1 MDRKPSFEDIVDDL
15 NRLIR
20 MLIESMPAEGLDETV
35 VYGFSIIKRGDEEP
49 IIRKMLPEDEFDE
62 IDDEDLGSGMIEP
75 HIETIEGDDEV
86 YITAEV
92 PNIREE
98 DIEVDVGERVVRITA
113 VSNGGS
119 CSLMSELP
127 CAVDASLAKISYR
140 NGVLEVVLPKQRH
153 PRTGYDSNAP

>member
-1 MDRKPSFEDIVDDL
+1 MDKKPSFEDIVDDL

-35 VYGFSIIKRGDEEP
+35 VYGFSIIKRGDEDP

-62 IDDEDLGSGMIEP
+62 IEDEDLGSGVVEP

-92 PNIREE
+92 PNVREE
-98 DIEVDVGERVVRITA
+98 DIEVDVRDRMVRITA
-113 VSNGGS
+113 VGNGSS

-127 CAVDASLAKISYR
+127 CPVNASLAKITYR
-140 NGVLEVVLPKQRH
+140 NGVLEVALPKH
-153 PRTGYDSNAP
+153 APPSDKV

>member
-1 MDRKPSFEDIVDDL
+1 MDKKPSFEDIVDDL

-49 IIRKMLPEDEFDE
+49 IIRKMLPEDGLDE
-62 IDDEDLGSGMIEP
+62 IDDEYLSSGMIES

-92 PNIREE
+92 PNVREE
-98 DIEVDVGERVVRITA
+98 DIEVDVRDRVVRITA
-113 VSNGGS
+113 VGNDGS
-119 CSLMSELP
+119 CSLMGELP
-127 CAVDASLAKISYR
+127 CLVDASLAKITYR
-140 NGVLEVVLPKQRH
+140 NGVLEVALPKH
-153 PRTGYDSNAP
+153 APSSDRA